1 MASVALPK
9 RDSMAEFE
17 VKDDV
22 RTLKKAKEIMSDSKR
37 MARVK
42 VMAKKEAD
50 NLMDIA
56 SGKGLR
62 QMKK

>member
-9 RDSMAEFE
+9 RDSMADFE

-22 RTLKKAKEIMSDSKR
+22 RTLKKAKEILSDSKR

-42 VMAKKEAD
+42 TMAKKEAGD
-50 NLMDIA
+50 LMDIA

-62 QMKK
+62 QMK